1 MKNIILIPSAPF
13 KKRDYDRY
21 GIKTLKKYFNV
32 FIMDLSPWVSPITW
46 KSSLD
51 DVYKTEGYI
60 AINNKD
66 DLLSFILNLKS
77 PIVID
82 RIQKNKKTNWVRAL
96 LENQQSVFVDL
107 KLGDF
112 PYRNHNFLTKSKNL
126 FKYINKP
133 KIFLERIVNYL
144 EEKYYGKKIYTPN
157 VTIFGGLNSLNKSKI
172 KNKILSHSL
181 DYETYLN
188 LEEKKINNENVYAVF
203 LDVNLPMHP
212 DYKLL
217 KRNSPIDFSK
227 YYKQL
232 GIFLK
237 KFEMATKIPVHFS
250 AHPRTSDKVLDSIKT
265 LLAGTRCS
273 IGKSAELVR
282 DSRAVLTH
290 CSTSISYAVSFKK
303 PIFFLTS
310 HELKKSWYHESCIK
324 PLEIFFKS
332 RAMNID
338 MKIDEELVIQ
348 FLSRVNEEVYK
359 KYKDS
364 YLKIPNSSDEP
375 IWENFSKYILKNNFN

>member
-1 MKNIILIPSAPF
+1 MRNVILIPPSPF

-32 FIMDLSPWVSPITW
+32 SIMDLSPWVYPQTW
-46 KSSLD
+46 KSSLN
-51 DVYKTEGYI
+51 DVYRTDGYI
-60 AINNKD
+60 EINNKD
-66 DLLSFILNLKS
+66 DLLGFILNLNC

-82 RIQKNKKTNWVRAL
+82 RIQKNKKTNWVRTL
-96 LENQQSVFVDL
+96 LENKQSLFVDL
-107 KLGDF
+107 KLGDL
-112 PYRNHNFLTKSKNL
+112 PYTNYDFLTKSKNL
-126 FKYINKP
+126 FKHIKKP
-133 KIFLERIVNYL
+133 KILLERLVNYL
-144 EEKYYGKKIYTPN
+144 EEKYYEKKVYGPN
-157 VTIFGGLNSLNKSKI
+157 VTIFGGLNSLNKSEV

-188 LEEKKINNENVYAVF
+188 LQEKRINNEDVYAVF
-203 LDVNLPMHP
+203 LDVNLPKHP
-212 DYKLL
+212 EYKIAI
-217 KRNSPIDFSK
+217 RPTPVDFSR

-232 GIFLK
+232 GIFFK
-237 KFEMATKIPVHFS
+237 KFEMITKIPVHFS
-250 AHPRTSDKVLDSIKT
+250 AHPRTSDKDLGSIKT
-265 LLAGTRCS
+265 LLPGIRCT

-282 DSRAVLTH
+282 DSKAVLTH
-290 CSTSISYAVSFKK
+290 CSTSISYAVLFKK

-310 HELKKSWYHESCIK
+310 DELKKSWYHESWIT

-348 FLSRVNEEVYK
+348 YLSSINKEVYK
-359 KYKDS
+359 KYKDN